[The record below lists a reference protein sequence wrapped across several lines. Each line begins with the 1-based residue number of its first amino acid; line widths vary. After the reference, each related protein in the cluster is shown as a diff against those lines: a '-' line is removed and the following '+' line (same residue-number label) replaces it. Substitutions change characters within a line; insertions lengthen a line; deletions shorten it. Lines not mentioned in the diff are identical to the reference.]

1 MSRRSWKG
9 LTRGYLK
16 NMKNVTGF
24 KLSKVLFLALHWK
37 GKMFMCCLG
46 GLECVSKGRNN
57 DQEAEWARPTACP
70 GISTGHATPHTQL
83 PPLLQCPG
91 KSALPSGREG
101 TEYRI
106 SAQEKERFFIS
117 PKHDFCN
124 LPSRYYGYHMTSEL
138 VSTETAIVGADKPQ
152 ICPGAFINN
161 KKRWPSFKNTPT
173 RGRLFFP
180 HYFFLCAHEHSNW
193 GHGTGSAMENG

>member
-1 MSRRSWKG
+1 MLVKEKLKIKRLSG
-9 LTRGYLK
+9 LGPLPAQVSAQYAPPPAPSSHPCSSVLGNQLSTREG
-16 NMKNVTGF
+16 
-24 KLSKVLFLALHWK
+24 
-37 GKMFMCCLG
+37 
-46 GLECVSKGRNN
+46 
-57 DQEAEWARPTACP
+57 
-70 GISTGHATPHTQL
+70 
-83 PPLLQCPG
+83 
-91 KSALPSGREG
+91 G

-106 SAQEKERFFIS
+106 SAQEKERFFIA

-161 KKRWPSFKNTPT
+161 KKRWPSVKNTPT